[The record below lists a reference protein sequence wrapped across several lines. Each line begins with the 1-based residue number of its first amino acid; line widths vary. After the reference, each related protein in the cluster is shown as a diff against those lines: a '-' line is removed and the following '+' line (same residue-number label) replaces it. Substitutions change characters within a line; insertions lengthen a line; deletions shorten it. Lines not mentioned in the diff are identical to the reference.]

1 MSTTSESAAG
11 GPVVRR
17 INKEQPWQ
25 WLAAGWRDLR
35 RVPSVG
41 LGYGL
46 VVSAVG
52 ALLTAGLFQLGSLA
66 LVLPLAAGFMLLGPM
81 LAVGL
86 YETSRRLEAAEVIRA
101 RDVILV
107 ATRAPTQLAFIGV
120 LLMLF
125 MLAWARIATL
135 IFALFFG
142 LSNYPPIEE
151 WVSVLLFTYEGLSF
165 LIVGMLAGAVLA
177 VVVFAISAISV
188 PLLMVRD
195 IDAVTAIIT
204 SVRAVKENPGPMLL
218 WAWLIALLI
227 GFGLVT
233 LFVGLIVTFPLVGHA
248 TWHAF
253 RAVIADD

>member
-1 MSTTSESAAG
+1 M
-11 GPVVRR
+11 
-17 INKEQPWQ
+17 
-25 WLAAGWRDLR
+25 DLF
-35 RVPSVG
+35 VAIG
-41 LGYGL
+41 
-46 VVSAVG
+46 
-52 ALLTAGLFQLGSLA
+52 
-66 LVLPLAAGFMLLGPM
+66 
-81 LAVGL
+81 
-86 YETSRRLEAAEVIRA
+86 RRLLIPIPA
-101 RDVILV
+101 
-107 ATRAPTQLAFIGV
+107 
-120 LLMLF
+120 
-125 MLAWARIATL
+125 IAQ
-135 IFALFFG
+135 AL
-142 LSNYPPIEE
+142 SIEE

-165 LIVGMLAGAVLA
+165 LIVGILAGAVLA